1 MFAILAW
8 WLTIQSS
15 LSTGMRGITQGLYS
29 ANGVCTATIDTRGS
43 PPASSE
49 SLLGP
54 SGRWRQSICA
64 QYRPNISYLR
74 WRLDYPRRPPESHSI
89 AATEPTRAPPSLP
102 AARIARPISCSS
114 TYALHLPDSPRKY
127 LTSGTLQT
135 LVDSTQIPTLS
146 SLNGIPARE

>member
-1 MFAILAW
+1 MAIVL
-8 WLTIQSS
+8 LP
-15 LSTGMRGITQGLYS
+15 STRFIWQVETKQLNS
-29 ANGVCTATIDTRGS
+29 
-43 PPASSE
+43 
-49 SLLGP
+49 
-54 SGRWRQSICA
+54 QH
-64 QYRPNISYLR
+64 RPNISYLR

-146 SLNGIPARE
+146 SLNGIPVRE